1 MPGHKN
7 KQKQVDDR
15 KNNPRAQRKAK
26 VHKGRTT
33 KEEVSY
39 SLIHKFKQN
48 QINLFTFA

>member
-26 VHKGRTT
+26 AHKGRTA

-39 SLIHKFKQN
+39 FLIYKLKQN
-48 QINLFTFA
+48 